1 MTSSPDQFG
10 ERRKKF
16 FTFDQHEVSTKIKVI
31 KFQCPEKNGLEEK
44 NSCKQL
50 EMFLFHSSNFN
61 VMTFHLYILFVWPTE
76 CWKLTFFFNRS
87 NC

>member
-31 KFQCPEKNGLEEK
+31 KFQYPEKNGLEEK
-44 NSCKQL
+44 NS
-50 EMFLFHSSNFN
+50 SSN
-61 VMTFHLYILFVWPTE
+61 
-76 CWKLTFFFNRS
+76 
-87 NC
+87 